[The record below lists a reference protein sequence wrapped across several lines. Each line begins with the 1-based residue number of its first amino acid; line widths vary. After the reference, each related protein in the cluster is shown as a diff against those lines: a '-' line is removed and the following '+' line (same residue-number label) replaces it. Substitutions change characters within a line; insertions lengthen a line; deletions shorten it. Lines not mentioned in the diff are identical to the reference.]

1 MTYKK
6 VSLLQ
11 IIQTTYSQNSIPID
25 EERRKLF
32 KNVIKKN
39 SKIYPVK
46 LVRYFESKYKPE
58 SEKTNPEY
66 QHKSIENEV
75 NNKSNT
81 LTRNTSETAP
91 KKPAKPVLNQTERVQ
106 KTSRKRFNTH
116 NLVNKVYRY
125 QKAPHKVGLFW
136 YS

>member
-11 IIQTTYSQNSIPID
+11 IVQTSYSQNSIPID

-32 KNVIKKN
+32 KNMIKKN
-39 SKIYPVK
+39 IKIYPVK
-46 LVRYFESKYKPE
+46 LVGYFESKYKPE
-58 SEKTNPEY
+58 SKKTNPAS

-81 LTRNTSETAP
+81 LTRNTPETAP
-91 KKPAKPVLNQTERVQ
+91 NKPSKPVLNQTESVQ
-106 KTSRKRFNTH
+106 KTSRQRFNTH
-116 NLVNKVYRY
+116 NLVNKVYR
-125 QKAPHKVGLFW
+125 
-136 YS
+136 